1 MTRTGSTRKEFGLV
15 ESGQGGAV
23 EYLRL
28 GAIGNY
34 APMIEQHHTDD
45 LRDDFVDE
53 VGGDNHYLVAMKLVR
68 VNYLISLYPVR
79 IAPIKLLNS

>member
-1 MTRTGSTRKEFGLV
+1 VTGTGSTQKEFGLV
-15 ESGQGGAV
+15 ESGQGAAV

-28 GAIGNY
+28 GAIGND
-34 APMIEQHHTDD
+34 APMIKQHHTDD
-45 LRDDFVDE
+45 LRDDFVDV
-53 VGGDNHYLVAMKLVR
+53 VGGDDHYLVAMKLVR